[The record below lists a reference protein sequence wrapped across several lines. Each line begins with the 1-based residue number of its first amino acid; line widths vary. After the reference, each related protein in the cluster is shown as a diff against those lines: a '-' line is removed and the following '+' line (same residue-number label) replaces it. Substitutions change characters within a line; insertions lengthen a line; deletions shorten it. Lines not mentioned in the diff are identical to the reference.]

1 MILIDKCNENYPY
14 YWDNQTSSITVRH
27 AVTKAFVN
35 TGKAIAR
42 HSQSWAQNV
51 GNSLGGMSGM
61 PSMSSLGIGTT
72 TGIGSV

>member
-42 HSQSWAQNV
+42 QSQSWAQNV
-51 GNSLGGMSGM
+51 GDSFGGMGGI
-61 PSMSSLGIGTT
+61 PSMASFGIGT
-72 TGIGSV
+72 GIGNV